1 MAKKQAQ
8 PTEEVKEQ
16 DVAVNIPEGKDN
28 AADKPVDKG
37 EIQPESTK
45 VNKQEFIN
53 KKLAVL
59 NKKSGAMHER
69 NAARVVKNN
78 K

>member
-16 DVAVNIPEGKDN
+16 DVAVNIPEEKDN
-28 AADKPVDKG
+28 AVDKG
-37 EIQPESTK
+37 EIRPESTK